1 VIGHHVVEEV
11 RVDRRARR
19 AAAGLDIRQEAQ
31 QGPQVVALGEALALH
46 QAFALE
52 NDVGI
57 EKAASGDE
65 IDLRNIRP
73 ARQQR
78 PEEARRGRLAHRDRA
93 RQADDVIPTLTMSDR
108 RLPNRGERWT

>member
-11 RVDRRARR
+11 LGARAG

-57 EKAASGDE
+57 EKAVSGDE